1 MSSSQKNAQ
10 QASALSLFVT
20 CSKGL
25 EGLLENELRECGA
38 QQVRQSVAGVYC
50 TADLRVAYRRRP
62 SDERG

>member
-1 MSSSQKNAQ
+1 MSSSQDNAQ
-10 QASALSLFVT
+10 QASVLSFFVT

-50 TADLRVAYRRRP
+50 TADLRVAYRLMMFSRL
-62 SDERG
+62 